1 MHRVELQRENCTDD
15 IKLRVPGGSS
25 RHTQREDYERRAQ
38 RIRRKDTF
46 GQNCEEDKYLQNSQR
61 IRWLK
66 KKLKEVA
73 NWPKDNQKTEIQLRR
88 KRVYIEVWR

>member
-1 MHRVELQRENCTDD
+1 MCRVELQRDNCTDD
-15 IKLRVPGGSS
+15 IKLRVPVDSS

-61 IRWLK
+61 IKQLK

-73 NWPKDNQKTEIQLRR
+73 NWQKDNQKTEIQLRR
-88 KRVYIEVWR
+88 KGVYMEVWR